1 MTETLPEPTN
11 VSSDEDTIGLPAGE
25 KTTPN
30 EVEDLSEGWRNPGWL
45 SVISLFLVNFAVF
58 GIVFTWGIFQNVYL
72 TEVFPGQTDS
82 FRISF
87 VGTLSATFIVGG
99 GILVAPLVQ
108 YIGHRTTMLIGGFLS
123 PLGLISASFVT
134 APWQLYLSEGVLF
147 GLGGCLLYNPSV
159 YLPAQ
164 WFKKN
169 RALATGLGVCGTGIG
184 GLALSLITEKL
195 VATVGFRMTLRYL
208 GIICWV
214 LLMVACALARIR
226 WPATGLKNYQWIDTS
241 ILTFDFV
248 IYMFFGG
255 TVIISYA
262 TPFFL
267 LPQYAASIGVS
278 SADASTVIG
287 VMSACNAV
295 SRVLLGYLADR
306 FGRINAMF
314 LVTFLA
320 GLFMMVVW
328 IEVTSIGTLYAIGV
342 LYGLTGGGFLALI
355 PAVTAEL
362 VPVKNISQGMNF
374 LFLSMVP
381 GGLLGTPISG
391 LLRDQ
396 AGFTAAIEFAGATTV
411 LSALILLVL
420 RQRRANNKIFIKI

>member
-1 MTETLPEPTN
+1 MALEF
-11 VSSDEDTIGLPAGE
+11 S
-25 KTTPN
+25 
-30 EVEDLSEGWRNPGWL
+30 
-45 SVISLFLVNFAVF
+45 
-58 GIVFTWGIFQNVYL
+58 YL
-72 TEVFPGQTDS
+72 TEVFTGQTDS

-108 YIGHRTTMLIGGFLS
+108 LIGHRNVMLIGGFLS
-123 PLGLISASFVT
+123 PLGLIAASFAT
-134 APWQLYLSEGVLF
+134 APWQLYLSEGALF
-147 GLGGCLLYNPSV
+147 GIGGCFLYNPSV

-184 GLALSLITEKL
+184 GLGFSLITQKL
-195 VATVGFRMTLRYL
+195 IVTVGYRMALRYL
-208 GIICWV
+208 GIMCWV

-226 WPATGLKNYQWIDTS
+226 WPATGLKNYHWIDTS
-241 ILTFDFV
+241 ILTTNFV

-267 LPQYAASIGVS
+267 LPQYAATIGIS
-278 SADASTVIG
+278 AADASTVIG

-320 GLFMMVVW
+320 GFFMMVVW
-328 IEVTSIGTLYAIGV
+328 IEVNSIGTLYAIGI
-342 LYGLTGGGFLALI
+342 LYGLTGGGFLALV

-391 LLRDQ
+391 LLKDH

-411 LSALILLVL
+411 LSALILFVL
-420 RQRRANNKIFIKI
+420 RQRLSHNKFFIKI